1 MKIRKI
7 IIAVLIINIL
17 GIVLEC
23 CFISHILEIKQV
35 YRSKRD
41 NCPYYSSEVIESIK
55 EVTSNDN

>member
-1 MKIRKI
+1 MEIRKRFI
-7 IIAVLIINIL
+7 VVLIINIL

-23 CFISHILEIKQV
+23 CFISHILKIKQV

-41 NCPYYSSEVIESIK
+41 NCRYYSIEVAETIK